1 MSTKFD
7 NAVKRLS
14 NKMVMSATPVPGF
27 MIGLS
32 GTDSIIAFIML
43 CEAAKTHNMVD
54 RVCGIHY
61 VNENRKKPTWFE
73 EHIVP
78 WLKAVYPEAQVL
90 VETPLGGN
98 YDQQRWADLHTRA
111 LNEIVVNGFG
121 EKRLRAYEAGENYWV
136 SGCINATEK
145 ALGKFSMLSNSVSI
159 QPVQTFYKSEI
170 IELCHEFE
178 VPEIAMEMSRIP
190 DCLCG
195 REEIAANNIELIDEI
210 ITNRVNVFD
219 YDANI
224 INEVMK
230 YINETKKANDFKNR
244 TPFNV

>member
-1 MSTKFD
+1 MSVKFD

-14 NKMVMSATPVPGF
+14 GKMVMSATPVPGF

-32 GTDSIIAFIML
+32 GTDSILTFILL
-43 CEAAKTHNMVD
+43 CEAAKTHNMVH
-54 RVCGIHY
+54 RICGIHY
-61 VNENRKKPTWFE
+61 VNEQRKKPTWFE
-73 EHIVP
+73 EHIIP
-78 WLKAVYPEAQVL
+78 WLRGKYPEATVL

-98 YDQQRWADLHTRA
+98 HDPQRWADLHLRA
-111 LNEIVVNGFG
+111 LNEIYVNGFG
-121 EKRLRAYEAGENYWV
+121 ETKIRAYEAGENYWI
-136 SGCINATEK
+136 SGCTNATEK
-145 ALGKFSMLSNSVSI
+145 ALGKFSMLADSVSI
-159 QPVQTFYKSEI
+159 QPIQTFYKHEVI
-170 IELCHEFE
+170 QLCEEFD

-190 DCLCG
+190 DCFCG

-219 YDANI
+219 YDAAI

-244 TPFNV
+244 TPFSV